1 MSDLFHEEVPFNYID
16 AVFDVIDKTPHHQ
29 YQILTKRQ
37 HRMEAY
43 FARRASPPNAWVGV
57 SVENRKHGLPRIDVL
72 RGIAAAIRF
81 LSVEPLLEALG
92 EFDLTGIDWVIVGGE
107 SGHRARPMRPE
118 WVRSIRDLC
127 AGAKVPFFFKQW
139 GAWGPDGIKRSK
151 GANGRILDGRTW
163 DALPFHSPPFRKGQN
178 IEHDEIQLAGWS
190 DTPGVGHA

>member
-1 MSDLFHEEVPFNYID
+1 MSDLFHEDVTFSFIDEVLE
-16 AVFDVIDKTPHHQ
+16 VIDQTPHHQ

-43 FARRASPPNAWVGV
+43 FARRTAPLNAWLGV

-72 RGIAAAIRF
+72 REVTAAIRF
-81 LSVEPLLEALG
+81 LSIEPLLEALG
-92 EFDLTGIDWVIVGGE
+92 EFDLTGINWVIVGGE
-107 SGHRARPMRPE
+107 SGHRARLMRPE

-127 AGAKVPFFFKQW
+127 APAKVPFFFKQW

-163 DALPFHSPPFRKGQN
+163 DALPSPLFRIGQN
-178 IEHDEIQLAGWS
+178 GEHEEISLADRS
-190 DTPGVGHA
+190 YTPGIGRT